1 VHHQQSSTVYTA
13 IGICHT
19 VLDCWWWTEN
29 LSESYRVL
37 FQK

>member
-1 VHHQQSSTVYTA
+1 MPIAVY
-13 IGICHT
+13 T
-19 VLDCWWWTEN
+19 VLDCWWCTEN